1 MMVETFHQVEIM
13 PAPTSLLLSDSDV
26 RAIRQLEQESLSQRN
41 FKLYCRCRA
50 LIAFGY
56 SNVPKRDVIL
66 SLDITSQA
74 LNKWIRLFK
83 KSGINGLKLGVCG
96 GSEARLTKQQ
106 LESLSQIILAGPE
119 AYGYDTAIWTS
130 PLVREVVIKEFSVK
144 YDVSHIRRILN
155 KLGFSVQYP
164 RVHLSKADHKLQKEW
179 LGVEYPDIKKKPNWK
194 TE

>member
-1 MMVETFHQVEIM
+1 M
-13 PAPTSLLLSDSDV
+13 PAPTSLLLSHSDFL
-26 RAIRQLEQESLSQRN
+26 AIRQLEQESLSQKN
-41 FKLYCRCRA
+41 FRLYCRCRA

-56 SNVPKRDVIL
+56 SNVRKRDVVL

-83 KSGINGLKLGVCG
+83 KSGVNGSKLGTCG
-96 GSEARLTKQQ
+96 GSQSRLTKQQ
-106 LESLSQIILAGPE
+106 LESLSQIVLAGPE

-130 PLVREVVIKEFSVK
+130 PLVREVVIKEFGVK

-164 RVHLSKADHKLQKEW
+164 RVHLSKANHKLQKKWIEA
-179 LGVEYPDIKKKPNWK
+179 EYPDIKKKPTLK
-194 TE
+194 TG